1 LFQSSTGRG
10 GKRRRATVGDAPRN
24 RPTPPADTRGM
35 AWLVA
40 GGLVVK
46 VDTEAGRIVGAWRYG
61 LRGVVPVRVYVA

>member
-1 LFQSSTGRG
+1 
-10 GKRRRATVGDAPRN
+10 
-24 RPTPPADTRGM
+24 M